1 MGVDVGRENTKTGK
15 TYIWERL
22 FTSFIFHIEDPGWQI
37 YSLLSAATDFLSLF
51 ATSSA
56 PASVLPSS
64 SNNDNGNKAL
74 AAAVLNSSFFFFYD
88 KILFCPAGLKLT
100 I

>member
-1 MGVDVGRENTKTGK
+1 MGVDVHRENAKTGK
-15 TYIWERL
+15 IYIWVRL
-22 FTSFIFHIEDPGWQI
+22 FTSFIFYIEDLGWQI
-37 YSLLSAATDFLSLF
+37 YSLLFGDTDFLSLF

-74 AAAVLNSSFFFFYD
+74 AATVLNSSFFFFFFMTRSYAAQ
-88 KILFCPAGLKLT
+88 LA
-100 I
+100 

>member
-1 MGVDVGRENTKTGK
+1 MGVDEGRENAKTGK
-15 TYIWERL
+15 TYIWVRL
-22 FTSFIFHIEDPGWQI
+22 FTSFVFHIEDPGWQI
-37 YSLLSAATDFLSLF
+37 YSLLFAATDFLSLF

-74 AAAVLNSSFFFFYD
+74 TTAVLNSSFFFFLMTRSYAAQ
-88 KILFCPAGLKLT
+88 LA
-100 I
+100 